1 MNKLLFNMHALC
13 VGSIAFNPWILYK
26 SCWISL
32 HLSEPRIL
40 SIVLKVPSLVTSRK
54 TSEHVPKK
62 NGGRRLAPARRS
74 RDGVT
79 APKTQ
84 PAGQGHDW
92 EVSGGGSAGPNVR
105 ARRAAAEQLP

>member
-1 MNKLLFNMHALC
+1 MDKLLFNMHALC
-13 VGSIAFNPWILYK
+13 VGSIAFNPWILFIY
-26 SCWISL
+26 ILLDFATFIRTPNPL
-32 HLSEPRIL
+32 HRPQGS
-40 SIVLKVPSLVTSRK
+40 VTSRK

-84 PAGQGHDW
+84 PAGQRHDW
-92 EVSGGGSAGPNVR
+92 EVCGGGSAGPDVR
-105 ARRAAAEQLP
+105 ARRAAAAQLP